1 MTPFWFIKSVDSTK
15 TLSIRDNIYRIQ
27 RQNMHG
33 GQFNC
38 ANNNVH
44 RNIKH
49 DNVHVYVYIVW
60 LTSHSYIMCFSAN
73 KELNWIEHGT

>member
-1 MTPFWFIKSVDSTK
+1 MAD
-15 TLSIRDNIYRIQ
+15 
-27 RQNMHG
+27 
-33 GQFNC
+33 NC
-38 ANNNVH
+38 ANNNIH

-73 KELNWIEHGT
+73 KELNWIEHGTQETTGYVKFKSYFHKYV